1 MEKTTH
7 YQLNKPESGDP
18 VRIADF
24 NGNADI
30 IDGALG
36 ALTGRSR
43 VVVGSY
49 IGDNTSKHTIPL
61 EITPR
66 FVLVVSKLND
76 KPYLTIATPE
86 IGVYFSGSSFII
98 SESRCVENGFYISGN
113 SNYSSAGNYYLA
125 VE

>member
-1 MEKTTH
+1 MTETVNFK
-7 YQLNKPESGDP
+7 LNKPESTDP
-18 VRIADF
+18 IRVADF
-24 NGNADI
+24 NANADI
-30 IDGALG
+30 IDTALG
-36 ALTGRSR
+36 VLTGRAK
-43 VVVGSY
+43 VVTGSY

-76 KPYLTIATPE
+76 KPFLTIATPE

-113 SNYSSAGNYYLA
+113 ANYSMEGNYYLA